1 MSESTDFVESQQ
13 PQLQPQPNVIEL
25 SGIHK
30 RYLLKHALRG
40 IDLQIKRGTIVG
52 LLGPN
57 GSGKST
63 LLKMLAGLIYPT
75 SGTILVNGREPD
87 VRNKAHIAY
96 LPEIDNLYGWM
107 TVKETLDFISGFYAD
122 WEPDKATAMTAAL
135 ELDPKMKVRNLS
147 KGLRARL
154 KLIAA
159 LSRGV
164 PLVLLDEP
172 FSGIDPASR
181 GRIIRSIVSEFRA
194 DEQTIVLSTHSV
206 KESEPMF
213 DEVIFLKDGKVHV
226 HDTAENLRA
235 EYGCSLENLWE
246 KVYA

>member
-1 MSESTDFVESQQ
+1 MSEATEAFNVDEE
-13 PQLQPQPNVIEL
+13 LQPNMIEL
-25 SGIHK
+25 TGIHK
-30 RYLLKHALRG
+30 KYLLKHALRG
-40 IDLQIKRGTIVG
+40 IDLRIKRGTIVG

-63 LLKMLAGLIYPT
+63 LLKTLAGLIYPT

-107 TVKETLDFISGFYAD
+107 TVKETLGFISAFYAD
-122 WEPDKATAMTAAL
+122 WEEDKAAQMLIAMEL
-135 ELDPKMKVRNLS
+135 EEKMKVRNLS
-147 KGLRARL
+147 KGMRARL

-159 LSRGV
+159 LSRNV

-213 DEVIFLKDGKVHV
+213 DDVIFLKDGKVRV

-235 EYGCSLENLWE
+235 EHGCSLENLWE